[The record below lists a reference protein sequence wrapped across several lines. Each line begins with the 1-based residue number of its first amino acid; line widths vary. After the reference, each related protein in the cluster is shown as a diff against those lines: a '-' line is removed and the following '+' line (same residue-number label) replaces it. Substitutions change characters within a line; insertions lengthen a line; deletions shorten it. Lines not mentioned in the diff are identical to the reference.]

1 MTIRLTKLSNAEYA
15 LRDIREATM
24 GDGTLKGA
32 SPAGYYTAPG
42 NPPGR
47 WIGSACRLVG
57 GREGG
62 EATSAQVRGLIN
74 ERRDPASGRLL
85 GDPRMEA
92 GDQGNAPVAGWDLTA
107 TVPKSVSIM
116 WAFADPDTRQAI
128 DRCLDQAARM
138 TIAYLEDEYARTRA
152 GRGGV
157 ASVAC
162 DGLAGFQFDHWDS
175 RDGDPHPHKH
185 IVISNRVRRGTD
197 GQWTALDGRL
207 VYQSTL
213 EVSEYH
219 ANLVRDLITR
229 ELGWSW
235 EARQDGGNPIWEIQG
250 VPRRLIDVFSSR
262 DAEISGEVERR
273 IALEE
278 ARAGRPV
285 TDRRRDEIHR
295 DVWLETRRAKPA
307 RQPSLADKRRMW
319 ADKKDRDAP
328 DISIPDMIRDVN
340 SYHGEAVRVT
350 EDAGES
356 IAGLVLGRMAEHG
369 TGDGRAIEETLD
381 RVTSKRTTWRTTN
394 IRAEAQ
400 RVTAGVRMDPRDRI
414 RAANEIAGQAAARC
428 IRLTPTRYSLP
439 EGVAGDPAI
448 DAGGGRTVFDPP
460 ALDLYTTQDV
470 LDAEREAMGAF
481 DETAAAPYTH
491 EDAARALDGWK
502 SAHDGRLSDDQMGAA
517 AATLSGTT
525 LADALIGAA
534 GTGKTTTMRATA
546 DLWRRANGPDSVMGL
561 ATSRRA
567 VAELADSIGGGCTT
581 IAMLR
586 TWHSPEAA
594 RERGR
599 ERDML
604 RAGLADAPAAGQRL
618 LIRQRLA
625 HMDALDAQY
634 SMRAG
639 QLVVVDE
646 AGMVDTRDIAWLA
659 RMAREAGARLL
670 LTGDPDQLDSVSGA
684 GGLLG
689 WAQRTGRGSRL
700 TTLWRFTSEAGRW
713 ARDPDGPASRTRWEQ
728 EGGATLRLRRGGDRA
743 RDESVR
749 ECEETIRE
757 YKAHG
762 RLHWGEDPDMEELA
776 YRMCLDWQS
785 MGKTT
790 LLIAGTNDQVK
801 DMNRRFILERRARGL
816 DEHPTGPNTIPLS
829 DGLQATPGDQ
839 ILCRRNDRSVT
850 GPGGRRI
857 ENGMLFRVLA
867 VRDGKAVCEA
877 LSDGDRWDIPLS
889 FAAGHC
895 QAGYAA
901 TVHRSQGMTVDR
913 CAALFPSGSDVPC
926 NLQYVAATR
935 GREENH
941 LLYACPDKDSREL
954 DHRLTGAQ
962 TDPERIAEAR
972 MLAAMLSHSDTLTAT
987 ETRERETRERMDLN
1001 RLIRE
1006 HDHAAGLIAGPH
1018 LKAKLA
1024 ERHDPGSV
1032 RAIADS
1038 PSFEW
1043 LRGTWSRAWMTDPK
1057 RALAIIGRPI
1067 RPERAGKTGEAGTG
1081 REGREPD
1088 LAALLAARLN
1098 TGLLDR
1104 VNGVV
1109 HADWAGG
1116 MVPPIRSDAH
1126 TAALDLARQNER
1138 LIELRTRELE
1148 RQTRQAGP
1156 AWLGQVTN
1164 READDP
1170 DLLRDVAAYRAMWSV
1185 DDPETP
1191 LGQQPAAPGRRAQ
1204 HWANL
1209 DARLNARANPMEG
1222 HRPPLGGAPV
1232 ERRDITPKIPHTMRG
1247 MEETWR
1253 QDPGPSRPYESYAP
1267 GSPA

>member
-1 MTIRLTKLSNAEYA
+1 MSMNLTKLTNAEYPLSDA
-15 LRDIREATM
+15 REAID
-24 GDGTLKGA
+24 GDNALDRPIRAPTIRRRAIRRAIGSARELNSSEARSAPPHPAKLSGSSSTNGA
-32 SPAGYYTAPG
+32 SPSNGQY
-42 NPPGR
+42 
-47 WIGSACRLVG
+47 
-57 GREGG
+57 
-62 EATSAQVRGLIN
+62 
-74 ERRDPASGRLL
+74 L
-85 GDPRMEA
+85 GDVKLSE
-92 GDQGNAPVAGWDLTA
+92 GDNGEAPVAGWDLTA

-439 EGVAGDPAI
+439 EGAAGDPAI

-534 GTGKTTTMRATA
+534 GTGKTTTAGKLARLFVAENKQVMMGAADTFRAAAADQLETWGARVNVPVVRSDKDGADPASVAFEASAKAKEANADVLIIDTA
-546 DLWRRANGPDSVMGL
+546 GRLQNKSNLMDELGKIRRVTEKNLPVDEVLLVLDATTGQNGMAQAKVFAEAIGITGVVLSKLDGSAKGGIVVSVQKELGVPVKLVGLGEGPDDL
-561 ATSRRA
+561 A
-567 VAELADSIGGGCTT
+567 
-581 IAMLR
+581 
-586 TWHSPEAA
+586 P
-594 RERGR
+594 
-599 ERDML
+599 
-604 RAGLADAPAAGQRL
+604 
-618 LIRQRLA
+618 
-625 HMDALDAQY
+625 
-634 SMRAG
+634 
-639 QLVVVDE
+639 
-646 AGMVDTRDIAWLA
+646 
-659 RMAREAGARLL
+659 
-670 LTGDPDQLDSVSGA
+670 
-684 GGLLG
+684 
-689 WAQRTGRGSRL
+689 
-700 TTLWRFTSEAGRW
+700 F
-713 ARDPDGPASRTRWEQ
+713 
-728 EGGATLRLRRGGDRA
+728 
-743 RDESVR
+743 
-749 ECEETIRE
+749 
-757 YKAHG
+757 
-762 RLHWGEDPDMEELA
+762 
-776 YRMCLDWQS
+776 
-785 MGKTT
+785 
-790 LLIAGTNDQVK
+790 
-801 DMNRRFILERRARGL
+801 
-816 DEHPTGPNTIPLS
+816 
-829 DGLQATPGDQ
+829 
-839 ILCRRNDRSVT
+839 
-850 GPGGRRI
+850 
-857 ENGMLFRVLA
+857 
-867 VRDGKAVCEA
+867 
-877 LSDGDRWDIPLS
+877 
-889 FAAGHC
+889 
-895 QAGYAA
+895 
-901 TVHRSQGMTVDR
+901 
-913 CAALFPSGSDVPC
+913 
-926 NLQYVAATR
+926 
-935 GREENH
+935 
-941 LLYACPDKDSREL
+941 
-954 DHRLTGAQ
+954 
-962 TDPERIAEAR
+962 DPEGFVDGI
-972 MLAAMLSHSDTLTAT
+972 LA
-987 ETRERETRERMDLN
+987 
-1001 RLIRE
+1001 
-1006 HDHAAGLIAGPH
+1006 
-1018 LKAKLA
+1018 
-1024 ERHDPGSV
+1024 
-1032 RAIADS
+1032 
-1038 PSFEW
+1038 
-1043 LRGTWSRAWMTDPK
+1043 
-1057 RALAIIGRPI
+1057 
-1067 RPERAGKTGEAGTG
+1067 
-1081 REGREPD
+1081 
-1088 LAALLAARLN
+1088 
-1098 TGLLDR
+1098 
-1104 VNGVV
+1104 
-1109 HADWAGG
+1109 
-1116 MVPPIRSDAH
+1116 
-1126 TAALDLARQNER
+1126 
-1138 LIELRTRELE
+1138 
-1148 RQTRQAGP
+1148 
-1156 AWLGQVTN
+1156 
-1164 READDP
+1164 
-1170 DLLRDVAAYRAMWSV
+1170 
-1185 DDPETP
+1185 
-1191 LGQQPAAPGRRAQ
+1191 
-1204 HWANL
+1204 
-1209 DARLNARANPMEG
+1209 
-1222 HRPPLGGAPV
+1222 
-1232 ERRDITPKIPHTMRG
+1232 
-1247 MEETWR
+1247 
-1253 QDPGPSRPYESYAP
+1253 
-1267 GSPA
+1267 

>member
-439 EGVAGDPAI
+439 EGAAGDPAI

-867 VRDGKAVCEA
+867 VRDGKVC
-877 LSDGDRWDIPLS
+877 
-889 FAAGHC
+889 F
-895 QAGYAA
+895 
-901 TVHRSQGMTVDR
+901 VK
-913 CAALFPSGSDVPC
+913 
-926 NLQYVAATR
+926 
-935 GREENH
+935 
-941 LLYACPDKDSREL
+941 LL
-954 DHRLTGAQ
+954 
-962 TDPERIAEAR
+962 
-972 MLAAMLSHSDTLTAT
+972 
-987 ETRERETRERMDLN
+987 
-1001 RLIRE
+1001 
-1006 HDHAAGLIAGPH
+1006 
-1018 LKAKLA
+1018 
-1024 ERHDPGSV
+1024 
-1032 RAIADS
+1032 
-1038 PSFEW
+1038 
-1043 LRGTWSRAWMTDPK
+1043 
-1057 RALAIIGRPI
+1057 
-1067 RPERAGKTGEAGTG
+1067 
-1081 REGREPD
+1081 
-1088 LAALLAARLN
+1088 
-1098 TGLLDR
+1098 
-1104 VNGVV
+1104 
-1109 HADWAGG
+1109 
-1116 MVPPIRSDAH
+1116 
-1126 TAALDLARQNER
+1126 
-1138 LIELRTRELE
+1138 
-1148 RQTRQAGP
+1148 
-1156 AWLGQVTN
+1156 
-1164 READDP
+1164 
-1170 DLLRDVAAYRAMWSV
+1170 
-1185 DDPETP
+1185 
-1191 LGQQPAAPGRRAQ
+1191 
-1204 HWANL
+1204 
-1209 DARLNARANPMEG
+1209 
-1222 HRPPLGGAPV
+1222 
-1232 ERRDITPKIPHTMRG
+1232 
-1247 MEETWR
+1247 
-1253 QDPGPSRPYESYAP
+1253 
-1267 GSPA
+1267 